1 MSPQDRRPSAVL
13 PSRRPSPPSVTALQ
27 WLAASPGHQR
37 LVGRR
42 PVWRPRVPV
51 LVTGAG
57 TQ

>member
-1 MSPQDRRPSAVL
+1 MSPQDRCPSAVL
-13 PSRRPSPPSVTALQ
+13 PSRWPSPPSVTALQ

-42 PVWRPRVPV
+42 PVWCPHVQV